1 MDRKWWTLSAVCAGI
16 FMLLLDI
23 SVVNVALPSIQ
34 RSLHST
40 FADLQWVVD
49 AYALTLASFLLTAG
63 VIGDMFGRRR
73 LFALGL
79 LIFSV
84 SSLVCGLSTTPL
96 MLDLARGV
104 QGVGGA
110 IIFATS
116 LALIAQAFTGRERG
130 TAFGVYGAVIGGA
143 VAIGPLVGG
152 VLTSGIGW
160 RWIFFVN
167 LPIGAVAIA
176 ITLTKVSD
184 SRDPTRRRVDWIG
197 FITFS
202 ASLFMLVL
210 ALVQGNAWGWHSPT
224 IVSLL
229 VGAAVAMAAFL
240 VAEWLGSSPMLD
252 LALFRRPAMVGVSLT
267 AFVLSSTIFAML
279 LYVTFY
285 LQDVLGYG
293 PLAAGLR
300 FLPISILSFIISPI
314 AGKLT
319 LRVHARYL
327 LGLGLLLIALG
338 CKLATHIQPDS
349 TWTVLLPGFLVAG
362 VGIGVT
368 NPVVAS
374 ATVSVV
380 PAERSGMASGV
391 SNTFRQVGIA
401 TGIAALGAVFLSQIR
416 PHAIAALSAT
426 QTGRELIARQ
436 GSGLI
441 AQVDN
446 GGVRQIAAG
455 LPSPAARH
463 ALLAAYQA
471 AFSGTLDHLMSI
483 AMVVSLIGAVGALV
497 LVRQRDFVSSVPT
510 AEPSATATA
519 TATAAVTA
527 VAWPATAT
535 ATASHATVSSTSPIA
550 TEPRSR
556 SRARGRSTPFR
567 HAKQRP
573 PKHRH
578 AKRRHPAAT
587 SVTAVDRPPSV
598 TNPHADPTSPL
609 GSEPADSPP

>member
-1 MDRKWWTLSAVCAGI
+1 MDRKWWTLCAVCLGI

-49 AYALTLASFLLTAG
+49 AYTLTLASFLLTAG

-79 LIFSV
+79 LIFSM

-96 MLDLARGV
+96 MLNLARGV

-110 IIFATS
+110 IMFATC

-130 TAFGVYGAVIGGA
+130 TAFGVYGGVIGGA

-176 ITLTKVSD
+176 ITLAKVAD

-202 ASLFMLVL
+202 ASLFMLVF

-229 VGAAVAMAAFL
+229 VGAVVTMAAFL
-240 VAEWLGSSPMLD
+240 VAEWLGPSPMLD

-293 PLAAGLR
+293 PLAAGIR
-300 FLPISILSFIISPI
+300 FLPISVLSFLISPI

-319 LRVHARYL
+319 LRVHSRYL

-338 CKLATHIQPDS
+338 CKLASHIQPDS

-362 VGIGVT
+362 IGIGVT

-374 ATVSVV
+374 VTVSVV
-380 PAERSGMASGV
+380 PPERSGMASGA

-416 PHAIAALSAT
+416 PHAITALAAT
-426 QTGRELIARQ
+426 QAGREVIARD
-436 GSGLI
+436 GPRLL
-441 AQVDN
+441 AQVAN
-446 GGVRQIAAG
+446 GGVRQAAAG
-455 LPSPAARH
+455 LPSPAARQ

-471 AFSGTLDHLMSI
+471 AFSSTLDHLMSI
-483 AMVVSLIGAVGALV
+483 AMIVSLIGAVGALV
-497 LVRQRDFVSSVPT
+497 LVRQRDFLPSVPT
-510 AEPSATATA
+510 TGP
-519 TATAAVTA
+519 TAATTTA
-527 VAWPATAT
+527 AANTTDATGPT
-535 ATASHATVSSTSPIA
+535 AQPGA
-550 TEPRSR
+550 R
-556 SRARGRSTPFR
+556 SRARTRSTPFR

-578 AKRRHPAAT
+578 AKRRHPAAA
-587 SVTAVDRPPSV
+587 SVTAVARPSSP
-598 TNPHADPTSPL
+598 TNPDPERTGPLGNDPT
-609 GSEPADSPP
+609 ANPP